1 VNSKRNRLR
10 VTGSGYQ
17 VWFCWVLVLA
27 GSGVLAARDWPHWRG
42 PSTTGVAAPSALPSA
57 WSATENVAWRAQL
70 EGAGVSSPIVS
81 GNRVFVT
88 SQAGDGRR
96 RTGNHPTL
104 TQGGDPAAAGELKL
118 QRPSTSLGASR
129 SRTDVA
135 FIVEA
140 FDRTSG
146 KRLWMHETTPE
157 GELPPVH
164 DKHNLASASP
174 VTDGERVYAWFGT
187 GQIVALDANGKP
199 AWTKNLARE
208 YGAFDIQWGHASSP
222 VLFQD
227 SIILLCYHAP
237 ASYIVALDKR
247 TGAVKWK
254 IDKAAGQES
263 YSSPIVVQGP
273 GGNELIVN
281 SNSGVESFDPA
292 TGKSLW
298 NYPEVNRF
306 PIPVAMVDNGILY
319 LSRGYRS
326 SPFMAIRLGGR
337 GDITNSHVV
346 WRVPTGGPYVSSL
359 VHYQGVIYMSTD
371 NGILSAFDAKNGERL
386 WQERVGGTFSASPI
400 AGDGKIYFV
409 SEGGETIVI
418 KAGRSFEVV
427 SRNKLDGHFVASP
440 AAAAGRLF
448 LRADD
453 RIFAVGR

>member
-1 VNSKRNRLR
+1 MVPGVPKAS
-10 VTGSGYQ
+10 
-17 VWFCWVLVLA
+17 FCWVAVVLA
-27 GSGVLAARDWPHWRG
+27 LSVGVSANDWPHWRG
-42 PSTTGVAAPSALPSA
+42 PSTTGVAAASPLPSA
-57 WSATENVAWRAQL
+57 WSATDNVAWQAPLQ
-70 EGAGVSSPIVS
+70 GAGVSSPIVS

-96 RTGNHPTL
+96 RAGNHPTL
-104 TQGGDPAAAGELKL
+104 TQGGDPAAAGEVTL
-118 QRPSTSLGASR
+118 RRIARAG
-129 SRTDVA
+129 VA
-135 FIVEA
+135 FNVEA
-140 FDRTSG
+140 FDRVSG
-146 KRLWMHETTPE
+146 KRLWIHEMAPE
-157 GELPPVH
+157 GDLPPVH

-187 GQIVALDANGKP
+187 GQLVALDVNGKP
-199 AWTKNLARE
+199 VWSKHLGKE
-208 YGAFDIQWGHASSP
+208 YGSFDIQWGHSSSP
-222 VLFQD
+222 VLFED
-227 SIILLCYHAP
+227 SIILLCYHSP
-237 ASYIVALDKR
+237 ASYIIALDKR

-254 IDKAAGQES
+254 VDKPAGQES

-281 SNSGVESFDPA
+281 SATGVESFDPA

-298 NYPEVNRF
+298 TYPEVNRF
-306 PIPVAMVDNGILY
+306 PIPVSMVDNGILY

-337 GDITNSHVV
+337 GDITKTHVA

-371 NGILSAFDAKNGERL
+371 NGILSAFDASNGERL

-400 AGDGKIYFV
+400 AGDGKVYFV

-418 KAGRSFEVV
+418 KAARTFSIV

-440 AAAAGRLF
+440 AAASGRVF

-453 RIFAVGR
+453 RIFAVGK